1 MKHGASLPTQP
12 PLAHR
17 IGALPALVAALI
29 LALSSART
37 FAVTTAADL
46 RAQYDVTGYRLDLRV
61 DPQERRLSG
70 TVAIEAT
77 VVAEKLAK
85 LVLDLQP
92 PFRVESVVLLGEP
105 IDLENAIHGASL
117 RFTHT
122 ENRLECQLATP
133 IAKGEP
139 VRVAVSYSGKPTA
152 RNSFDGFHWSRTADD
167 RPWIATSCQ
176 TLGSSS
182 WWPCKDSFFHP
193 EDKPERVLVN
203 IDVPKGLYAV
213 SNGRLVEREDMP
225 GDREVFRWRHEYP
238 CETYSITLN
247 VAPYVVTEEE
257 LELPGL
263 DAPLLFAT
271 YVLPEN
277 VEKAKLQFQD
287 VPRML
292 EIFGEAFGPFPFP
305 TSKYALVETP
315 FWGMEHSSAVAY
327 GSSYPAWCKKN
338 DVDDPYAGPNEFLDY
353 ILIHESAHEWW
364 GNAVSALA
372 WGHFWIHEGF
382 GTYAEGVYLEKLEG
396 RERADEFFRKTGR
409 GVDAKSRLYRGD
421 DVDSEEAYA
430 GVIYGKGAC
439 VLDTLRHYV
448 DDDAAWWK
456 SLRAFNL
463 EFRYRNASTEDF
475 AQVLER
481 ETRTDWKRFFDE
493 WFYGA
498 GYPTLS
504 GTVRVQ
510 SGFIEIDVENVGSS
524 GTGFRVPLDLRWK
537 SGGHDGHHRAWLDP
551 GQNRIR
557 VPCEPPA
564 SDVEVVNLE
573 RVLGR
578 HDVRVVK

>member
-1 MKHGASLPTQP
+1 LSAL
-12 PLAHR
+12 LAF
-17 IGALPALVAALI
+17 LT
-29 LALSSART
+29 LALAT
-37 FAVTTAADL
+37 GDDL
-46 RAQYDVTGYRLDLRV
+46 RTQYDVEVYRLDLRV
-61 DPQERRLSG
+61 DPKERRLSG
-70 TVAIEAT
+70 TVAIQAT
-77 VVAEKLAK
+77 VVAESLTK

-105 IDLENAIHGASL
+105 IELENALHGASL
-117 RFTHT
+117 RFTHA
-122 ENRLECQLATP
+122 ENRLECELDKP
-133 IAKGEP
+133 ITKGAP
-139 VRVAVSYSGKPTA
+139 VRVAVTYSGEPTA
-152 RNSFDGFHWSRTADD
+152 KNSFDGFHWKRTADD
-167 RPWIATSCQ
+167 HPWIATSCQ

-193 EDKPERVLVN
+193 EDKPERVLAN
-203 IDVPKGLYAV
+203 IDVPQGLYAV
-213 SNGRLVEREDMP
+213 SNGRLVEREDAP
-225 GDREVFRWRHEYP
+225 GDRELFRWRHDYP

-257 LELPGL
+257 LKLPGL
-263 DAPLLFAT
+263 ETPLLFAT

-277 VEKAKLQFQD
+277 VEKAKLQFAE

-292 EIFGEAFGPFPFP
+292 EIFGDAFGPFAFP
-305 TSKYALVETP
+305 KSKFALVETP
-315 FWGMEHSSAVAY
+315 FWGMEHSTAIAY

-338 DVDDPYAGPNEFLDY
+338 GVDDPYAGPNEFLDY
-353 ILIHESAHEWW
+353 ILVHESAHEWW
-364 GNAVSALA
+364 GNAVSARS

-439 VLDTLRHYV
+439 VLNTLRHYV
-448 DDDAAWWK
+448 DDDSAWWK
-456 SLRAFNL
+456 SLR
-463 EFRYRNASTEDF
+463 EFQSNYRYANASTDDF

-481 ETRTDWKRFFDE
+481 ETRRDWKRFFDE

-498 GYPTLS
+498 GYPKLS

-510 SGFIEIDVENVGSS
+510 SGFIEIDVENAGSS

-537 SGGHDGHHRAWLDP
+537 AGGRAENHREWLDP
-551 GQNRIR
+551 GQNHIR
-557 VPCEPPA
+557 VPCSLVA
-564 SDVEVVNLE
+564 TDIEVVNLE

-578 HDVRVVK
+578 HDVRAVK